1 MRIKITSM
9 SVLLLVMVC
18 TAAWAAPIP
27 TYVAEFSVSGA
38 SLSNEMKSSIQT
50 LLLSRLASDTITT
63 QSKPE
68 GAVITVSGSYL
79 LSGNIFSLDATVKNR
94 DGAVV
99 TRAFA
104 QGKSP
109 DDLVPAVATL
119 AKSLLEGID
128 KGVVQQKLTP
138 SVSEPSDIVTSI
150 KVAPAASAMTVLR
163 LDGTLNAIARGRT
176 FADGER
182 ELFLSGD
189 HTLRY
194 YRQGGALKLLAEI
207 PYKIHEKILS
217 VETADLDGDTIPE
230 LYVTIIDGE
239 KLVSQV
245 WKVGGTSLT
254 KVAGPLPYYFRTI
267 TGVNGSKKLY
277 AQEISGTND
286 FAGDV
291 AEVSLAGN
299 RYVLSNPVTLPK
311 TGNIFNFTLLSGAK
325 GDTYPLV
332 FTQNGYLKV
341 YNPSGDEIFKSGEEF
356 GGSENGFKR
365 YERAGETLY
374 RQVYLE
380 QRVVTKANGELII
393 PQNSGSWFMLGKHS
407 YAKNVLYCFTWDG
420 AGLVEK
426 WHTNISDYYLADFAY
441 DETAHELIALEVVG
455 KEEGVFSKGS
465 SRLVIRK
472 VK

>member
-1 MRIKITSM
+1 MV
-9 SVLLLVMVC
+9 VLLLVMVS
-18 TAAWAAPIP
+18 TAAWSAPIP

-119 AKSLLEGID
+119 AKSLSEGID
-128 KGVVQQKLTP
+128 KGVVLQKLTP
-138 SVSEPSDIVTSI
+138 PVSEPSDIVTSV
-150 KVAPAASAMTVLR
+150 KAAPAASVMTVLR
-163 LDGTLNAIARGRT
+163 LDGALHGIAVGRT
-176 FADGER
+176 FVNGER
-182 ELFLSGD
+182 ELFIAGD

-194 YRQGGALKLLAEI
+194 YRQGAGLQLLAEI
-207 PYKIHEKILS
+207 SYKIHEKILS
-217 VETADLDGDTIPE
+217 IETADLDGDKNPE

-245 WKVGGTSLT
+245 WNVEGTSLQ
-254 KVAGPLPYYFRTI
+254 KIAGPLPYYFRSI
-267 TGVNGSKKLY
+267 TGAGGAKKLY
-277 AQEISGTND
+277 AQQISGTSD
-286 FAGDV
+286 FAGEV
-291 AEVSLAGN
+291 AEISLAGKG
-299 RYVLSNPVTLPK
+299 YVLSDPVTLPK
-311 TGNIFNFTLLSGAK
+311 AGNIFNVTLLAGAK
-325 GDTYPLV
+325 GSVYPLV
-332 FTQNGYLKV
+332 IEQSGFLKV
-341 YNPSGDEIFKSGEEF
+341 YNATGDEIFKSSEEF

-365 YERAGETLY
+365 YERSGEASY

-380 QRVVTKANGELII
+380 QRMVTKANGELIV
-393 PQNSGSWFMLGKHS
+393 PQNSASWFMLGKHTYS
-407 YAKNVLYCFTWDG
+407 KNMLYCFVWDG
-420 AGLVEK
+420 ASLVEK

-441 DETAHELIALEVVG
+441 DEAAHELIALEVVG